1 MENDVPFCGAPPLPS
16 ELWLRWT
23 LDPWLLVGL
32 ALAAVAGFRFARD
45 RQRFATSWVIVAVL
59 FVSPL
64 CAASMAL
71 FSARVGQHILLTLA
85 AAPILA
91 SALPCLRLPPLPLA
105 ALFAA
110 LFWAWHAPVPYAA
123 TLASDLTYWA
133 MHLSL
138 FASATLLFVA
148 MRTRPQRS
156 LGAAALTG
164 AQLTIYATLLTL
176 SDAPWHAWHLATTA
190 PYGLTALAD
199 QQLAGAMMW
208 LAGGALFLTFVGT
221 QAARFLRE
229 ADPEPRPSA
238 ARLSR
243 NETG

>member
-1 MENDVPFCGAPPLPS
+1 MEDYVPFCGAPPLPAD
-16 ELWLRWT
+16 LWLRWT
-23 LDPWLLVGL
+23 LDPWLLSVL
-32 ALAAVAGFRFARD
+32 ALAALAGFRFAAD
-45 RQRFATSWVIVAVL
+45 RQRFAYAWALVAVL

-71 FSARVGQHILLTLA
+71 FSARVGQHILLTLIAAPVLA
-85 AAPILA
+85 AA
-91 SALPCLRLPPLPLA
+91 LPRMRLPALPLA
-105 ALFAA
+105 VVFAA
-110 LFWAWHAPVPYAA
+110 LFWGWHAPVPYAA
-123 TLASDLTYWA
+123 TLASDAGYWA

-138 FASATLLFVA
+138 FASATLLFAA
-148 MRTRPQRS
+148 MRARVHRA

-164 AQLTIYATLLTL
+164 TQLTIYATLLTL
-176 SDAPWHAWHLATTA
+176 SDAPWHAWHLATTE
-190 PYGLTALAD
+190 PYGLTALGD

-208 LAGGALFLTFVGT
+208 VAGGALFLTFVGT

-243 NETG
+243 NDT